1 MAGGGELRYL
11 EREKETE
18 QTQSC
23 RGDLPKC
30 RQKKNVACGRAAQKC
45 LGEQD
50 QWASP
55 KAPKLRADLD
65 CCAKGKGRVAEG
77 GLEGHSRGAIGQ
89 VKIEQV

>member
-55 KAPKLRADLD
+55 KAPKLRADL
-65 CCAKGKGRVAEG
+65 E
-77 GLEGHSRGAIGQ
+77 I
-89 VKIEQV
+89 IELGIKVRAC